1 MKKKKLGL
9 VALLAMSL
17 TLGAC
22 GPSTGPST
30 PTESSPTTSER
41 VTRYT
46 VAFEVDGERY
56 RTESVKEGEKIT
68 AVIPNPSKE
77 GWKFIGWFEDG
88 VLVDLSTYV
97 VTKNTT
103 FVAQFEEV
111 LAEDVLSVD
120 DVKEAGKDYYMVLAW
135 WEVADPEDPTK
146 VTSSLTKDTV
156 RLFYGNLIKYLVATG
171 ATEENIKNIQFRNYS
186 TAKVAELGKKLTQM
200 VMLIS
205 LLVVVQTSSHKQVLY
220 HTTHQ
225 MIQNSKQQ
233 WVLKQNQDM
242 LLSFK
247 AQAI

>member
-1 MKKKKLGL
+1 MKKKTLGL

-120 DVKEAGKDYYMVLAW
+120 DVKEEGKDYYMVLAW

-146 VTSSLTKDTV
+146 ITSSLTKDTV

-171 ATEENIKNIQFRNYS
+171 ATEDNIKNIQFISNIIQE
-186 TAKVAELGKKLTQM
+186 TTI
-200 VMLIS
+200 IS
-205 LLVVVQTSSHKQVLY
+205 LTLCPC
-220 HTTHQ
+220 
-225 MIQNSKQQ
+225 
-233 WVLKQNQDM
+233 
-242 LLSFK
+242 
-247 AQAI
+247 